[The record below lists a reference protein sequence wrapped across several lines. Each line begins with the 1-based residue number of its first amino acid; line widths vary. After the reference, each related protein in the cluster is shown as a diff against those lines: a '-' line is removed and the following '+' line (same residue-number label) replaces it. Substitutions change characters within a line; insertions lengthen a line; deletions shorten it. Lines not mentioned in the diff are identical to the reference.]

1 MIYIFTGQ
9 CSSTQFQCNSGE
21 CISTFF
27 RCDGIRVCADGSDDT
42 GCSKLLMQTRMGIH
56 TVYMMYEC
64 VQSFDLHGMPKV

>member
-27 RCDGIRVCADGSDDT
+27 RRDGIRVCADGSDDT
-42 GCSKLLMQTRMGIH
+42 GCGKLLYANQNGNTYR
-56 TVYMMYEC
+56 VYER